1 MCSQSERCV
10 VPCPSARRGAEPLW
24 PHAGSWALGFW
35 PHAGSWGYIPAGCTK
50 LLRSGAAT
58 APPIVSWGEAT
69 VASCSVEA
77 TVASCS
83 VPALQEGLG
92 TSLSPPFRGCQSGS
106 VLPTLR
112 CLPSQCCSE
121 QELSDRAWE
130 PLTTRDQG
138 IIFHCF
144 LITAGQK
151 STDSA

>member
-1 MCSQSERCV
+1 MCSQPEHCV

-24 PHAGSWALGFW
+24 PHAGSG
-35 PHAGSWGYIPAGCTK
+35 GYIPAGCTK
-50 LLRSGAAT
+50 LLRLGAVT

-69 VASCSVEA
+69 VASCSM
-77 TVASCS
+77 
-83 VPALQEGLG
+83 PALQEGLG
-92 TSLSPPFRGCQSGS
+92 TSPSPPFWGCQSGS
-106 VLPTLR
+106 VLPTLH
-112 CLPSQCCSE
+112 CLPSQCCPE